1 LKAAAYITF
10 SKLEPDYEKY
20 LAIDFTNERTI
31 NKDVGA
37 KTELQGKLE
46 TAYLEVI
53 KLQQPDYA
61 IAALFRLAKVQQNMA
76 KAFQNSPCPKKLSED
91 QCIEYEGM
99 VLEKSYPYEENAIAG
114 YDKALAKAYEL
125 QLYNEWLIKAQ
136 EGLKAYEPGKFPE
149 IRKYALIPSESAQ
162 QTPKVAEAMK

>member
-1 LKAAAYITF
+1 MPKHA
-10 SKLEPDYEKY
+10 
-20 LAIDFTNERTI
+20 
-31 NKDVGA
+31 
-37 KTELQGKLE
+37 
-46 TAYLEVI
+46 
-53 KLQQPDYA
+53 
-61 IAALFRLAKVQQNMA
+61 A
-76 KAFQNSPCPKKLSED
+76 KAFQNSPCPKALTED

-99 VLEKSYPYEENAIAG
+99 VLEQSYPYEENAIAG